1 MPLEVDWRGVYPAVP
16 SQFKKDLSLDIDA
29 TKSHIEML
37 LDNGIHGL
45 VMLGTIGENT
55 SLDLDEKIQVLRAAV
70 EVAGGKV
77 PVLTGAAEFTT
88 QGACNTVAAAAEAG
102 VDGIML
108 LFAIALLV
116 LCWLWYEPLALIESG
131 FDFDRF
137 AQSTFKFIYSEPT
150 NTIGIRKFW
159 IWLAVPLMAVNMSI
173 HALANLVEGP
183 PEVSG
188 PGADAQSGSLSV

>member
-1 MPLEVDWRGVYPAVP
+1 MAW
-16 SQFKKDLSLDIDA
+16 LSRV
-29 TKSHIEML
+29 SNVL
-37 LDNGIHGL
+37 LRFEKL
-45 VMLGTIGENT
+45 VVT
-55 SLDLDEKIQVLRAAV
+55 VLAAV
-70 EVAGGKV
+70 LLLLILLNIVTRA
-77 PVLTGAAEFTT
+77 LGAAIFWVDELAIYTMIWMALV
-88 QGACNTVAAAAEAG
+88 GASVMVRMRVGVAVTLLTDFLPPPIQRAVARL

-137 AQSTFKFIYSEPT
+137 AQTTFKFIYSEPT

-183 PEVSG
+183 PEVSA
-188 PGADAQSGSLSV
+188 PGSDTQSGSLSV